1 MSETAVGM
9 DMYVHMSEMTVGM
22 DMHTLCMHTLC
33 RQKQPSNV
41 NVHTGSA
48 HEERAQGDRTDG

>member
-22 DMHTLCMHTLC
+22 DMHTLC
-33 RQKQPSNV
+33 RQKQPPNV
-41 NVHTGSA
+41 NVHTGTA